1 VAILE
6 DCLVLVLHKRS
17 SSVPSTVR
25 EAVIP
30 FLQQKESISVP
41 LQLSFPLQKNPAMGG
56 EIARSV

>member
-41 LQLSFPLQKNPAMGG
+41 SKFSFPLQKNPAMGG

>member
-6 DCLVLVLHKRS
+6 DCLCLGITQRS

-41 LQLSFPLQKNPAMGG
+41 SQLSFPLQKNPAMGG

>member
-17 SSVPSTVR
+17 SSVRSTVG

-41 LQLSFPLQKNPAMGG
+41 SQFSFPLQQNPAMGG